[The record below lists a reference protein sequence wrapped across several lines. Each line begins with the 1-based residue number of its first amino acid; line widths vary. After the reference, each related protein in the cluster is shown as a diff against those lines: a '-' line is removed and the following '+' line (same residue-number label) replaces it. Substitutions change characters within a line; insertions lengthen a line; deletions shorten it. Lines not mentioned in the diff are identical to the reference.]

1 MKQRCKGCFKANIIE
16 YCVDCR
22 RQLFSKA
29 RIQSILPFSVPER
42 DQLSILSSYNK
53 ERTLQGIRIEY
64 ALQQNG
70 NTLSLAAEKGS
81 HILKVIPTGTFGRL
95 GQLPANEHLTMQ
107 IAAQVYNI
115 DVVPNA
121 LIFEENGQSA
131 YITRRFE
138 LSQSRLYINKFTLQQ
153 LVGSDQYSI
162 DNVEDIAGL
171 LKKYI
176 AAYKPQVEH
185 LFSIAIFNYLFSNDS
200 PAYYQLS
207 LIETVEGEYILSPA
221 YNLICSALHNS
232 TQDISLYNG
241 DYASPDFVR
250 NGFYSYP
257 DFIVLALRIGI
268 VAKRAQRILTRF
280 LENDLAVDY
289 LITQSFLD
297 EESRTAYTQLYHQRL
312 EQLRMR

>member
-1 MKQRCKGCFKANIIE
+1 MKHRCKGCFKPNITE

-29 RIQSILPFSVPER
+29 AVESLLPFPSPER
-42 DQLSILSSYNK
+42 DQLSILGSYNK
-53 ERTLQGIRIEY
+53 DRTLQDIRIEY

-70 NTLSLAAEKGS
+70 SKLIPVSQGGS
-81 HILKVIPTGTFGRL
+81 HLLKVIPTGTFGRL

-115 DVVPNA
+115 DTVPNA

-138 LSQSRLYINKFTLQQ
+138 LSQSRLYINKYSLLH
-153 LVGSDQYSI
+153 LVGLERSSI
-162 DNVEDIAGL
+162 DTVEDIAGL

-185 LFSIAIFNYLFSNDS
+185 LFAIALFNYLFSNDS

-207 LIETVEGEYILSPA
+207 IIETVEGEYILSPA
-221 YNLICSALHNS
+221 YNLICAALHNS
-232 TQDISLYNG
+232 YGHISLYNG
-241 DYASPDFVR
+241 DYASAEFVR
-250 NGFYSYP
+250 NGYYSFA
-257 DFIVLALRIGI
+257 DFLMLAKKIGI
-268 VAKRAQRILTRF
+268 VSKRAQRIVTRF
-280 LENDLAVDY
+280 TQNELAVDY
-289 LITQSFLD
+289 LIAHSFLN
-297 EESRTAYTQLYHQRL
+297 EESKLAYRAMYHQRL
-312 EQLRMR
+312 GQLRAI

>member
-1 MKQRCKGCFKANIIE
+1 MKLSCKGCFKPNIIE
-16 YCVDCR
+16 YCADCR

-29 RIQSILPFSVPER
+29 RIASLLPFRLPER
-42 DQLSILSSYNK
+42 DQLAILSSYNK
-53 ERTLQGIRIEY
+53 ERSLQDIRIEY

-70 NTLSLAAEKGS
+70 TSLSLVSEGGS

-121 LIFEENGQSA
+121 LIFEQNGQSA

-138 LSQSRLYINKFTLQQ
+138 LSQSRIYTNKYSLAD
-153 LVGSDQYSI
+153 LVATEEQPLDS
-162 DNVEDIAGL
+162 VEGIAGL
-171 LKKYI
+171 LRKYL

-185 LFSIAIFNYLFSNDS
+185 LFALSIFNYLFSNHS
-200 PAYYQLS
+200 PTYHQLS
-207 LIETVEGEYILSPA
+207 IIETVEGEYILSPA

-232 TQDISLYNG
+232 TKGMSLYNG

-257 DFIVLALRIGI
+257 DFLTLAQRIGI

-280 LENDLAVDY
+280 MENDLAVDY
-289 LITQSFLD
+289 LIAHSFLD
-297 EESRTAYTQLYHQRL
+297 EESRTSYTQLYHQRL
-312 EQLRMR
+312 KQLRMK